1 MQALRQLVIF
11 AWIAICFEQSI
22 NCHGGHDDVMLLHV
36 YYEDNNLYS
45 LLPPKVLVR
54 INHDC
59 ITVGTQES
67 IIYKFSTFDI
77 V

>member
-1 MQALRQLVIF
+1 
-11 AWIAICFEQSI
+11 
-22 NCHGGHDDVMLLHV
+22 MLLHV

-54 INHDC
+54 INQDC

-67 IIYKFSTFDI
+67 MYLQI
-77 V
+77 